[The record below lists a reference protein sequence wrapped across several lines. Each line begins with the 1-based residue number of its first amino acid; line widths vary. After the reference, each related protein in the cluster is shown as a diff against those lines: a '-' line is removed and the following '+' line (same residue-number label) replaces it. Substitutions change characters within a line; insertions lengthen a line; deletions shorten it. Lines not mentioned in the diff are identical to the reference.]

1 MKKLVNEQRGFT
13 LIELLVVLAVV
24 GTAGSV
30 VVAILFTSLRGANKA
45 TTISTLRQNGTF
57 AISQI
62 GKTVRNAKRFGGVSI
77 DGTPTSYAA
86 TCTDPTIPYKY
97 VKVST
102 LTATDIVYACTATN
116 ILANGSSLLD
126 ENAVAFEPSSCFFT
140 CQRGEVSDL
149 VSITIQF
156 SLKPKTESVL
166 VERIASPIPFKTTVT
181 LRNLAR

>member
-1 MKKLVNEQRGFT
+1 MTKMSHVKNGFT
-13 LIELLVVLAVV
+13 LIELLVVLIVMVVV
-24 GTAGSV
+24 GG
-30 VVAILFTSLRGANKA
+30 VVAVILFTSLRGANKA
-45 TTISTLRQNGTF
+45 TTITTLRQNGTF

-62 GKTVRNAKRFGGVSI
+62 GKTVRNAKRFGGVSS
-77 DGTPTSYAA
+77 DGTSYAA
-86 TCTDPTIPYKY
+86 TCTNPAIPYKY

-102 LTATDIVYACTATN
+102 LAATDIVYACTATT
-116 ILANGSSLLD
+116 ILANGSPLLD
-126 ENAVAFEPSSCFFT
+126 ESAVAFDEPSSCFFT

-166 VERIASPIPFKTTVT
+166 VERTASPIPFKTTVT